1 MTKASVND
9 SDNNDTFNNNNHTV
23 DGEIINS
30 EQFEDMRD
38 LLEEDFTE
46 LVQTYL
52 TDSKQRIITLRAAQ
66 VANDNAVGFDAAH
79 RLKGA
84 SANLG
89 ASQLVALSDQL
100 EFHCREQTI
109 SQQADLIENLS
120 MALQRAEQ
128 EINQRLSQ

>member
-9 SDNNDTFNNNNHTV
+9 SDNNDTVNNNNHTV

-38 LLEEDFTE
+38 LLEEDFIE

-79 RLKGA
+79 GLKGA

>member
-38 LLEEDFTE
+38 LLEEDFIE

-66 VANDNAVGFDAAH
+66 VAMTMPLA
-79 RLKGA
+79 LM
-84 SANLG
+84 
-89 ASQLVALSDQL
+89 QLTPSKAPVL
-100 EFHCREQTI
+100 T
-109 SQQADLIENLS
+109 
-120 MALQRAEQ
+120 
-128 EINQRLSQ
+128 